1 MLFLLILLFE
11 NEKYSIYD
19 SQSGL
24 GAVTILC
31 PAFHPLSILP
41 ARVCAQQIYEIENP
55 KREVRAVW
63 LTTISGLDW
72 PRTRAVSQSGIERQ
86 KRELVDILDKLQQ
99 ANINTVLLQTR
110 IRGTVIYPSSI
121 EPWDECLTGR
131 PGVNPGYD
139 PLAFAVE
146 DVIKEVWN
154 CMRGW

>member
-1 MLFLLILLFE
+1 MTANRGLMLSLFFALLF
-11 NEKYSIYD
+11 
-19 SQSGL
+19 
-24 GAVTILC
+24 IL
-31 PAFHPLSILP
+31 LSILP

-139 PLAFAVE
+139 PLAFAVAGSAGRHCRRE
-146 DVIKEVWN
+146 QRAYGGN
-154 CMRGW
+154 RCHGQSQP

>member
-1 MLFLLILLFE
+1 MTANRGLMLSLFFALLF
-11 NEKYSIYD
+11 
-19 SQSGL
+19 
-24 GAVTILC
+24 IL
-31 PAFHPLSILP
+31 LSILP

-110 IRGTVIYPSSI
+110 PVGICRGRMS
-121 EPWDECLTGR
+121 
-131 PGVNPGYD
+131 
-139 PLAFAVE
+139 
-146 DVIKEVWN
+146 
-154 CMRGW
+154 